1 MCFQGFLVR
10 LGRVFE
16 CLPREFVG
24 GPMILLVVM
33 IGGLAVGV
41 RSKIMHLSGDLM

>member
-1 MCFQGFLVR
+1 MR

-24 GPMILLVVM
+24 GLMILLVVM
-33 IGGLAVGV
+33 IGRLPVGMS
-41 RSKIMHLSGDLM
+41 SKIMHLSGDLM

>member
-1 MCFQGFLVR
+1 VS

-16 CLPREFVG
+16 RLPREFVACL
-24 GPMILLVVM
+24 MILFAVT
-33 IGGLAVGV
+33 IGRLPVSM